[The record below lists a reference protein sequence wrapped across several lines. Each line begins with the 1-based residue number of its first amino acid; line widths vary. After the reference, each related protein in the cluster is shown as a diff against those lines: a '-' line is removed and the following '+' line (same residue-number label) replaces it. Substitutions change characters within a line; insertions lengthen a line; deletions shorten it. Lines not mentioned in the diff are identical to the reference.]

1 DRIGPVVVDIISGTS
16 AGALSA
22 AFLANALINRSR
34 SLDPLMKLW
43 LEKADLDTLFYSE
56 TETEATSLL
65 NGKGFLDL
73 IKEALTEMVG
83 SEVASEPYQQH
94 LDLFITAT
102 SLEGDVRKFKL
113 DKDNIEAR
121 THKRVFHF
129 RYRGDECDVDEEK
142 QNDFEPQRLHLLAR
156 AARASA
162 SFPVAFDP
170 VLIKKDEF
178 GALSPELTDDCHH
191 IDGGILDN
199 KPIKLAIEAIAHRQA
214 EKQIDRRLFYV
225 EPLPEEINP
234 AAGATQT
241 TPVVGKIPKHLKPIN
256 VLYAAVKALPSY
268 QSITS
273 ALEEIE
279 ARNRELD
286 RLRKDLGSLR
296 NAGSEDRGRWSHKE
310 DSSRSRTPGQL
321 PTDVGAN
328 RRDGQIS

>member
-1 DRIGPVVVDIISGTS
+1 MTALVVLYMVNQLLLPGHVEHIGGFSAFRVALESVVGPLSTQALASQIFGLYCGFVYFTPLLGGMIADRWIGQRNAVARGCRNSHSGAAISLDGRDLARLKSPIARRIMVAEASETPKSGERGDVVQTRIALTFFGGVSLAVYETGAAVEFFRLVTDRDGVYRKLRDRIGPVVVDVISGTS

-83 SEVASEPYQQH
+83 SEVASEPYQQY

-129 RYRGDECDVDEEK
+129 RYRGDECDIDEEK

-162 SFPVAFDP
+162 SFP
-170 VLIKKDEF
+170 
-178 GALSPELTDDCHH
+178 
-191 IDGGILDN
+191 
-199 KPIKLAIEAIAHRQA
+199 
-214 EKQIDRRLFYV
+214 
-225 EPLPEEINP
+225 
-234 AAGATQT
+234 
-241 TPVVGKIPKHLKPIN
+241 
-256 VLYAAVKALPSY
+256 
-268 QSITS
+268 
-273 ALEEIE
+273 
-279 ARNRELD
+279 
-286 RLRKDLGSLR
+286 GSF
-296 NAGSEDRGRWSHKE
+296 
-310 DSSRSRTPGQL
+310 
-321 PTDVGAN
+321 
-328 RRDGQIS
+328 